1 MERQT
6 TIIYTRNSVPSIR
19 VTAFS
24 DTRVSTYSLSREDT
38 LYALVGREKKDFLL
52 EKKAHQLKL
61 EDQLRTFYAAIVWEN
76 SKPDRLEV
84 KCTDINRDILNWRK
98 DAKSVIEQFFDD
110 IVVRSIHGLNKD
122 HQQFRQ
128 RIADAPIHLTEES
141 EEIKIVGFKE
151 DVDSV
156 IQTLEGLNDEVEKSE
171 VLHVKRHEAFILKRD
186 RTYME
191 QYPSVRF
198 EVDVEQS
205 EVRISGRPSDVK
217 EVVESMVIQDR
228 LAAIISFSC
237 VPVAEERGFLM
248 QVESVKN
255 ALYSKIE
262 DPTFWEME
270 DDSHLQV
277 FTFSEQAKN
286 DLLVFL
292 EEELVQREYFCPNKE
307 KNEREICEKVMRKY
321 QGTVRID
328 INSSTNTFTITSLRS
343 NIANVVD
350 EFKKNGIKLCS
361 VFTVVDMYSPL
372 IYNVLNSRFLLNIEH
387 FTSKHRCVTLRDDS
401 QHAFYVKGGDDAI
414 ANVRQEFQL
423 IISNIKSKDISIQF
437 GISRSQ
443 FDQIVTSVCQR
454 TECTIARHNTQE
466 DSNIF
471 RTLIVHKGDVTE
483 PYVDVMIISS
493 NPRLQFVAGLSKI
506 VLKKGNILQY
516 VRQRPDQ

>member
-1 MERQT
+1 MKKQT
-6 TIIYTRNSVPSIR
+6 VPYPSIR

-24 DTRVSTYSLSREDT
+24 DTRVSTYSLSRDDT
-38 LYALVGREKKDFLL
+38 FYALVGREKKDFLL
-52 EKKAHQLKL
+52 EKTSHQLKL
-61 EDQLRTFYAAIVWEN
+61 EDQLRTFYAVVVWEN
-76 SKPDRLEV
+76 TEPDKLEV
-84 KCTDINRDILNWRK
+84 KCTDINRDILNWRR

-110 IVVRSIHGLNKD
+110 ILVRSIHGLNKD

-128 RIADAPIHLTEES
+128 RLADAPIHLTEET
-141 EEIKIVGFKE
+141 EEMKIVGFKE
-151 DVDSV
+151 DVDAV
-156 IQTLEGLNDEVEKSE
+156 IQTLEGLNEDVEKSE

-237 VPVAEERGFLM
+237 LPVAEERGFLM
-248 QVESVKN
+248 RAESVKN

-262 DPTFWEME
+262 DPMFFEME
-270 DDSHLQV
+270 DDSHLRV
-277 FTFSEQAKN
+277 FAFTEQAKN

-292 EEELVQREYFCPNKE
+292 EEELVQREYFCLNKE
-307 KNEREICEKVMRKY
+307 NNEREICEKVMTKY
-321 QGTVRID
+321 HGTVKID
-328 INSSTNTFTITSLRS
+328 INSSTNTLTITSLRS

-350 EFKKNGIKLCS
+350 ELKNGIKLCP
-361 VFTVVDMYSPL
+361 VFTVVDLYSPF
-372 IYNVLNSRFLLNIEH
+372 IYSILNSRFLLNIEH
-387 FTSKHRCVTLRDDS
+387 FISKHCCVILRDDS
-401 QHAFYVKGGDDAI
+401 QHAFYVKGDDDAI

-443 FDQIVTSVCQR
+443 FHQIVTSVCQR
-454 TECTIARHNTQE
+454 TECTIARHHTQE
-466 DSNIF
+466 DSNIT

-483 PYVDVMIISS
+483 PYVDVLIISS

-506 VLKKGNILQY
+506 VFKKGNIL
-516 VRQRPDQ
+516 RQD